1 MPEIT
6 YTFDGG
12 STITAQAVAGESILD
27 LARKFNIAIDAPC
40 SGNGSCGKCRVLLK
54 EGEVESEK
62 SRHITEDEYKEG
74 WRLACRSFV
83 SGDAVIYVPDIAS
96 AYKSR
101 MKVADLSDKKET
113 EIFDSTLEAVKAAG
127 IKFGTSLKNPAY

>member
-1 MPEIT
+1 MPKIT

-12 STITAQAVAGESILD
+12 STVTAEAVAGESILD

-54 EGEVESEK
+54 DGTVESER
-62 SRHITEDEYKEG
+62 SRHITENEYKEG

-101 MKVADLSDKKET
+101 MKVADLSDT
-113 EIFDSTLEAVKAAG
+113 RNRDL
-127 IKFGTSLKNPAY
+127 